1 MQELLWD
8 VLQVGDLLSYM
19 MKINESEEFD
29 VCKEPDEEN
38 IRRLAEFFYILIE
51 IKVGMAK
58 SEHLECA

>member
-1 MQELLWD
+1 MD

-51 IKVGMAK
+51 IRMEADKK
-58 SEHLECA
+58 QLLESA